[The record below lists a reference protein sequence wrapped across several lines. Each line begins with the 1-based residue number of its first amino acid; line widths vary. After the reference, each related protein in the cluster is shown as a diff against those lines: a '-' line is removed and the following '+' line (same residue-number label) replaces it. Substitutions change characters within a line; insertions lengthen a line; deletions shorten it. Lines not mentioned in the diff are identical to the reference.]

1 MTAALIK
8 DLPAYCRLM
17 RIDRPVGML
26 LLLWPTLWALW
37 LAGSGEPEPTV
48 ALILVAGT
56 WVMRAAGCI
65 INDYADRKLDPHVAR
80 TRNRPLADGSL
91 STTKAAVLCLLLL
104 LAAFWLVM
112 QLNLLSI
119 YLAIAALLVV
129 IVYPFTKRFT
139 HLPQLVLGI
148 AFSMGI
154 PIAYA
159 ALTGELPR
167 ECWLLF
173 AANFLWIVAYD
184 TYYAMADIEDDLMIG
199 IKSTAI
205 LFGKA
210 DRAIILA
217 LQCASLA
224 ILALVGYSRS
234 IDWYFFA
241 GLLGAAGMVTYQQAI
256 TRAREPARCHA
267 AFLNNNWYGAM
278 VYGGIL
284 LGLIE
289 A

>member
-1 MTAALIK
+1 
-8 DLPAYCRLM
+8 M

-37 LAGSGEPEPTV
+37 LAGNGEPEPTV
-48 ALILVAGT
+48 ALILIVGT

-80 TRNRPLADGSL
+80 TRTRPLADGSL
-91 STTKAAVLCLLLL
+91 GTTKGAALCLLLL
-104 LAAFWLVM
+104 LLALWLVT

-119 YLAIAALLVV
+119 LLAIAALPVV
-129 IVYPFTKRFT
+129 IIYPFTKRFT
-139 HLPQLVLGI
+139 HMPQMVLGI

-159 ALTGELPR
+159 ALTGKLPL

-173 AANFLWIVAYD
+173 VANFLWIVAYD
-184 TYYAMADIEDDLMIG
+184 TYYAMADMKDDLKIG

-210 DRAIILA
+210 DRAIILI
-217 LQCASLA
+217 LQCVSLA
-224 ILALVGYSRS
+224 MLALIGFSRS
-234 IDWYFFA
+234 IDWHFFV
-241 GLLGAAGMVTYQQAI
+241 GLLGAAGMAAYQQAI
-256 TRAREPARCHA
+256 TRTREPTRCLA
-267 AFLNNNWYGAM
+267 AFLNNNWFGAM
-278 VYGGIL
+278 VFGGIL